1 MNNPLLVSGAPA
13 EDGPLMMDDS
23 LEKMNTPI
31 TDGDDE
37 DSTSDDSD
45 DDSSDDDSEYSTD
58 SDSSEF
64 DSGMED
70 LEAALRLGSR
80 QKDMKRSLSSPAM
93 SAIFSHVNTKKEPKS
108 MSQAETIAGLK
119 DLAERMKKSQ
129 STAYMQAAVPE
140 KVVETVEDPFAATD
154 PDDFLQQLLEG
165 ISAKSFPSETWHD
178 YFQTMTPEHIGA
190 YTTEMVQAIRN
201 DEYGYLRER
210 LRNGHTLQCCN
221 THGESILHLVCR
233 RGSEDML
240 RFLME
245 EAEVSV
251 RIRDDKGRTPFHD
264 GTFYGMNEWSV
275 LLYTLKLPVVQ
286 QYRLPFL
293 FPLVICFSLLD
304 GQSQV

>member
-1 MNNPLLVSGAPA
+1 MFNGTTAVEN
-13 EDGPLMMDDS
+13 GPLTMEEES
-23 LEKMNTPI
+23 LLKNPSTN
-31 TDGDDE
+31 DAASDE
-37 DSTSDDSD
+37 EESTSDDSD
-45 DDSSDDDSEYSTD
+45 YDSDDDDSEYSTD
-58 SDSSEF
+58 SDTSGF

-93 SAIFSHVNTKKEPKS
+93 AAIFNHVGPKNS
-108 MSQAETIAGLK
+108 QPKRMSQAETIAGLK
-119 DLAERMKKSQ
+119 DLAERMKKSE
-129 STAYMQAAVPE
+129 STAYLQKAIPE

-178 YFQTMTPEHIGA
+178 YFQTMTPEHVGA

-201 DEYGYLRER
+201 DEYDYLRER

-245 EAEVSV
+245 EAGVSV

-264 GTFYGMNEWSV
+264 GTFFCSCVDISWFCNFRVFGRE
-275 LLYTLKLPVVQ
+275 T
-286 QYRLPFL
+286 
-293 FPLVICFSLLD
+293 
-304 GQSQV
+304 

>member
-1 MNNPLLVSGAPA
+1 
-13 EDGPLMMDDS
+13 MDDGS
-23 LEKMNTPI
+23 GGLQKA
-31 TDGDDE
+31 TDAEADTASE
-37 DSTSDDSD
+37 DSDDDYSDDDDDSDSD
-45 DDSSDDDSEYSTD
+45 DDSDYSTD
-58 SDSSEF
+58 SDDASTF

-93 SAIFSHVNTKKEPKS
+93 AAIFSEVNTQKQAVP
-108 MSQAETIAGLK
+108 MTNAETIAGLQ
-119 DLAERMKKSQ
+119 DLPARMKKSE
-129 STAYMQAAVPE
+129 STAYLQQAIPE
-140 KVVETVEDPFAATD
+140 ELAETVDDPFAATN

-165 ISAKSFPSETWHD
+165 ISAKSFPSETWAD
-178 YFQTMTPEHIGA
+178 YFQTMTPDNVGA
-190 YTTEMVQAIRN
+190 YTTEMVQAVRN

-210 LRNGHTLQCCN
+210 LRQGHTLQCCN

-264 GTFYGMNEWSV
+264 GTCRISNVVYFVVFLCYM
-275 LLYTLKLPVVQ
+275 TL
-286 QYRLPFL
+286 
-293 FPLVICFSLLD
+293 SLTTTVSSLT
-304 GQSQV
+304 